1 MLKENLLRSDAPLT
15 DDEWRQVDQ
24 TVVAAAT
31 SRLVGRRFISVF
43 GPLGAGVACIQR
55 DTFAGADVGG
65 ISVLAEEDV
74 HPVHPETRNF
84 VSVPI
89 IFKDF
94 WLYWRDLETSRKIGM
109 PLDTAAA
116 AAAASFV
123 AQTED
128 DLVFNG
134 SEKLGVDGLMNAKWR
149 NTIPLRDWDQG
160 GEAFQNAVEATRK
173 LIDSGF
179 YGPFAMVVSSNF
191 YSKMQRIFDDTG
203 VLEINQVRELMTA
216 GVFQTPLL
224 PDNGALVV
232 ATGAENFDLAISQ
245 DLITAYLGPEK
256 MNHPFRILEALVL
269 RIKRPEA
276 VCTLEPQREGKAKSR
291 KS

>member
-1 MLKENLLRSDAPLT
+1 
-15 DDEWRQVDQ
+15 
-24 TVVAAAT
+24 
-31 SRLVGRRFISVF
+31 
-43 GPLGAGVACIQR
+43 
-55 DTFAGADVGG
+55 
-65 ISVLAEEDV
+65 
-74 HPVHPETRNF
+74 
-84 VSVPI
+84 
-89 IFKDF
+89 
-94 WLYWRDLETSRKIGM
+94 
-109 PLDTAAA
+109 
-116 AAAASFV
+116 
-123 AQTED
+123 
-128 DLVFNG
+128 
-134 SEKLGVDGLMNAKWR
+134 
-149 NTIPLRDWDQG
+149 
-160 GEAFQNAVEATRK
+160 
-173 LIDSGF
+173 
-179 YGPFAMVVSSNF
+179 MVVSSNF
-191 YSKMQRIFDDTG
+191 YSKMQRILDNTG